1 MKEGS
6 FRLCFKTRGNLS
18 YLCKMQSEMVPKWQ
32 KIIQKI
38 QSDFNKTPDV
48 NAILFLIGMRE
59 LGLPR
64 KFTKEEKVEL
74 MHIAVCRLLS
84 TSGYYELE
92 GVDSEG
98 WPHWK
103 STKKLPFI
111 DVFQQENF
119 LRQHIIEYFESE
131 GLLDE

>member
-1 MKEGS
+1 MFGEVLES
-6 FRLCFKTRGNLS
+6 SAFVIPIFADN
-18 YLCKMQSEMVPKWQ
+18 MQSELVAKWQ
-32 KIIQKI
+32 QVVQKI
-38 QSDFNKTPDV
+38 QQDFNKTPDV

-59 LGLPR
+59 FGMPR
-64 KFTKEEKVEL
+64 AKFTKEEKVEL

-92 GVDSEG
+92 GIDNDG

-103 STKKLPFI
+103 SVKKLPNI
-111 DVFQQENF
+111 DMLQQETF

-131 GLLDE
+131 GLL

>member
-1 MKEGS
+1 
-6 FRLCFKTRGNLS
+6 
-18 YLCKMQSEMVPKWQ
+18 MQSELVAKWQ
-32 KIIQKI
+32 LIVQKI
-38 QSDFNKTPDV
+38 QQDFNKTPDV

-59 LGLPR
+59 LGQPKA
-64 KFTKEEKVEL
+64 KFTKEEKVGL

-92 GVDSEG
+92 GVDKDG

-103 STKKLPFI
+103 SVKKLPAADMI
-111 DVFQQENF
+111 QQETF

-131 GLLDE
+131 GLLEEEA